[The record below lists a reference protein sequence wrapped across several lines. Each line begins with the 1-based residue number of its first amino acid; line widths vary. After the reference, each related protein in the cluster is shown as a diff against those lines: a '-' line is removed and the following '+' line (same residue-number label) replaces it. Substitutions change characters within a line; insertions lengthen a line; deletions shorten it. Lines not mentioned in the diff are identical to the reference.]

1 MSICCKLAAY
11 KDRSLNDQIS
21 LGGMREIG
29 EGKGGEGRE
38 TGSSLRKQPTFRDAT
53 TGFRAK

>member
-21 LGGMREIG
+21 LGGRREIG
-29 EGKGGEGRE
+29 EGRGGEGA
-38 TGSSLRKQPTFRDAT
+38 TGSSLRKQPTFRDAN
-53 TGFRAK
+53 TGFRNDV

>member
-21 LGGMREIG
+21 LGGRREIG
-29 EGKGGEGRE
+29 EGKGGEGR
-38 TGSSLRKQPTFRDAT
+38 GRLGKQPTFRDAI

>member
-21 LGGMREIG
+21 LGGWCEIG
-29 EGKGGEGRE
+29 EGKGGEGR
-38 TGSSLRKQPTFRDAT
+38 GRLRVA
-53 TGFRAK
+53 